1 MEKKMSATSS
11 ETRIRPLVRWLAS
24 WPNDILAY
32 WQRRELIKTL
42 RELNDHQ
49 LRDIGLRRDQIE
61 TAVNGVA
68 DSDISQILQERGQ
81 R

>member
-1 MEKKMSATSS
+1 MSAISY
-11 ETRIRPLVRWLAS
+11 ETRIRPLVRWVRWLAT

-32 WQRRELIKTL
+32 WHRRELIKTL

-68 DSDISQILQERGQ
+68 DSGVSRFLWERGQ

>member
-1 MEKKMSATSS
+1 MSAISS
-11 ETRIRPLVRWLAS
+11 ETRIRPLARWVRRLAS

-68 DSDISQILQERGQ
+68 DSDISRFPWEHGQ

>member
-1 MEKKMSATSS
+1 MSATSS
-11 ETRIRPLVRWLAS
+11 ETRIRPLARWVRSLAS
-24 WPNDILAY
+24 WPNEILAY

-68 DSDISQILQERGQ
+68 DSDISRLLRERGQ

>member
-1 MEKKMSATSS
+1 MSAISS
-11 ETRIRPLVRWLAS
+11 ETRIRPLARWVGRLAN
-24 WPNDILAY
+24 WPNGILSY

-42 RELNDHQ
+42 RELDDHQ

-61 TAVNGVA
+61 TAVSGVA
-68 DSDISQILQERGQ
+68 ESDISRFLWKRGQ

>member
-1 MEKKMSATSS
+1 MSAISS
-11 ETRIRPLVRWLAS
+11 ETRIRPLARWVRRLAS
-24 WPNDILAY
+24 WPNDIPAY

-68 DSDISQILQERGQ
+68 DSDISRFLWERGQ

>member
-1 MEKKMSATSS
+1 
-11 ETRIRPLVRWLAS
+11 
-24 WPNDILAY
+24 
-32 WQRRELIKTL
+32 LIKTL

>member
-1 MEKKMSATSS
+1 MSAISS
-11 ETRIRPLVRWLAS
+11 ETRIRPLVRWIRWLAS
-24 WPNDILAY
+24 QPNVVLAY
-32 WQRRELIKTL
+32 WQRRELIKNL

-61 TAVNGVA
+61 TAVNGVV
-68 DSDISQILQERGQ
+68 DSDISRFLREHGR

>member
-1 MEKKMSATSS
+1 MSAISS
-11 ETRIRPLVRWLAS
+11 ETRIRPLARWARGLAS
-24 WPNDILAY
+24 WPYDILAY

-42 RELNDHQ
+42 RELSDHQ

-68 DSDISQILQERGQ
+68 DSDISRFLWEHGQ

>member
-1 MEKKMSATSS
+1 MSAISS
-11 ETRIRPLVRWLAS
+11 ETRIRPLARWVRRLAS

-68 DSDISQILQERGQ
+68 DSDISRFLWERGQ

>member
-1 MEKKMSATSS
+1 MSAISS
-11 ETRIRPLVRWLAS
+11 ETRIRPLARWVRRLAI

-61 TAVNGVA
+61 TAVNA
-68 DSDISQILQERGQ
+68 DSDISRFLWERGQ

>member
-1 MEKKMSATSS
+1 MSAISS
-11 ETRIRPLVRWLAS
+11 ETRIRPLARWVRRLAS
-24 WPNDILAY
+24 WPNDIMAY

-42 RELNDHQ
+42 RGLNDHQ

-68 DSDISQILQERGQ
+68 DSDISRFLWEHGQ

>member
-1 MEKKMSATSS
+1 MSAISS
-11 ETRIRPLVRWLAS
+11 ETRIRPLARWVRRLAS

-61 TAVNGVA
+61 TAVNA
-68 DSDISQILQERGQ
+68 DSDISRFLWERGQ